1 MQRFF
6 CSPGDI
12 RGNLI
17 ILEGNE
23 AHHIINVLRKK
34 TSEIV
39 EVCDG
44 TGQLYQGEITEIE
57 KSKVILRIIT
67 LKEKYQGREVE
78 VELYQCLSK
87 GEKMDFVIQK
97 AVELGIDS
105 ITPVESLRSIVK
117 ADKEKSEKKLERWN
131 KVALE
136 ATKQSKGLLVPVVNP
151 IKKLKDIK
159 LINEKEFLI
168 IPYEGE
174 VERTLH
180 QVIENGI
187 TGDYRKI
194 SIIIGPEGGFEDSE
208 IDYLKSIGGYT
219 VTLGNRILRTETA
232 AVAVMSVI
240 MYRIGAFGKWTK

>member
-1 MQRFF
+1 M
-6 CSPGDI
+6 
-12 RGNLI
+12 
-17 ILEGNE
+17 
-23 AHHIINVLRKK
+23 INVLRKK
-34 TSEIV
+34 PSDIV
-39 EVCDG
+39 EICDG
-44 TGQLYQGEITEIE
+44 TGQLYQGEIIQVE
-57 KSKVILRIIT
+57 KYKAVLKIIT
-67 LKEKYQGREVE
+67 IKEKYQGREVE
-78 VELYQCLSK
+78 VDLYQCLSK

-159 LINEKEFLI
+159 LISEKEFLI

-180 QVIENGI
+180 QVIEKGI
-187 TGDYRKI
+187 SGDYRKI
-194 SIIIGPEGGFEDSE
+194 SIVIGPEGGFEDSE
-208 IDYLKSIGGYT
+208 IDHLKSIGGHT

-240 MYRIGAFGKWTK
+240 MYRIGVFGKWTK